1 MAKDLKSDWDIA
13 VPLARKT
20 CLTPMAAF
28 KMVNFARRADGAV
41 NEHHFRRSN
50 GLVLRR

>member
-1 MAKDLKSDWDIA
+1 MAKNLKNDWDIA

-28 KMVNFARRADGAV
+28 RMVNMARRADGAV
-41 NEHHFRRSN
+41 NEYHLRRAN
-50 GLVLRR
+50 GLSLRR